1 MKSALRLFA
10 ASILVI
16 FAGCDHEARLTN
28 LENDNQDLQAEIGKN
43 AKNPDFDLQSK
54 CARNARTWFND
65 TWSRDKDTILLDYTN
80 HYNKRSNQCF
90 ILVEYHYHL
99 DKNGSWVNDMNLY
112 DVYENAKY
120 GNISKNT
127 MIYFK
132 PTYRTGDLVYGCE
145 VGDKKC
151 ATLDEFNNLVRPYMS
166 D

>member
-16 FAGCDHEARLTN
+16 VAGCDHEARLTN

-43 AKNPDFDLQSK
+43 AKNADFDLQSK
-54 CARNARTWFND
+54 CAGDARTWFND

-99 DKNGSWVNDMNLY
+99 DKNRSWVNDMNLY

-132 PTYRTGDLVYGCE
+132 GRRIGREIWYMAVRSATRNVQRWTSLIILVART
-145 VGDKKC
+145 
-151 ATLDEFNNLVRPYMS
+151 
-166 D
+166 